1 MYKRELE
8 EEKDYIIEYILII
21 FISKSSEGAY
31 INICL
36 ELEGGLRLRDKLY
49 S

>member
-1 MYKRELE
+1 MRKRELE
-8 EEKDYIIEYILII
+8 EEKDYVIEYILII
-21 FISKSSEGAY
+21 FISKSSKGAY
-31 INICL
+31 INIYL